1 MPRPSPG
8 FPRQG
13 DLGVATGAVQTLR
26 PPRVSNGRLS
36 PGALPVFVPVPAA
49 LVGACAALVTAAA
62 LAAVPRDAHA
72 QRRSERCRYYADGRW
87 YSCDTDRTVRTVR
100 TVRRT
105 DSYYGGARRQV
116 TLGVG
121 VLQYDLGGR
130 ETIPMAA
137 LRGDWRLSRL
147 WRGELGLAYGFG
159 DLPRAPGDPAVGLVN
174 AHVLTPTVG
183 LLAELPTP
191 YLRPYAGAAAGVFA
205 RFDDGDDFVRPTL
218 AFPVGLRAV
227 LSPRVALRAEARF
240 RFDQQPTGASAPNRE
255 LTAGLSVGY

>member
-1 MPRPSPG
+1 
-8 FPRQG
+8 
-13 DLGVATGAVQTLR
+13 
-26 PPRVSNGRLS
+26 
-36 PGALPVFVPVPAA
+36 LPVFTRAA
-49 LVGACAALVTAAA
+49 LVGSAALLVTGAA
-62 LAAVPRDAHA
+62 LAAAPRDARA
-72 QRRSERCRYYADGRW
+72 QRARDRCRYYADGRW
-87 YSCDTDRTVRTVR
+87 YSCDARAERPRYERVRA
-100 TVRRT
+100 RR
-105 DSYYGGARRQV
+105 DDYVFGGAGRQV
-116 TLGVG
+116 ALGVG

-130 ETIPMAA
+130 ETIPLAT

-147 WRGELGLAYGFG
+147 WRGELGVSYGFG
-159 DLPRAPGDPAVGLVN
+159 DLPRAPGDPGGGLVD
-174 AHVLTPTVG
+174 AHVLAPTVG

-218 AFPVGLRAV
+218 AFPVGVRAV

>member
-1 MPRPSPG
+1 MSKG
-8 FPRQG
+8 
-13 DLGVATGAVQTLR
+13 ATLNLEC
-26 PPRVSNGRLS
+26 PLS
-36 PGALPVFVPVPAA
+36 VPVRAALAPACLTAAYAA
-49 LVGACAALVTAAA
+49 LVSGLALVAAPRAAA
-62 LAAVPRDAHA
+62 A
-72 QRRSERCRYYADGRW
+72 QRVNRCRYYADGRW
-87 YSCDTDRTVRTVR
+87 YSCEVE
-100 TVRRT
+100 RRRYEPARRR
-105 DSYYGGARRQV
+105 DDALYGGARRQV

-130 ETIPMAA
+130 EDVPLAV

-147 WRGELGLAYGFG
+147 WRGELGVAYGFG
-159 DLPRAPGDPAVGLVN
+159 DLPRAPGDPGVGLTS
-174 AHVLTPTVG
+174 AHVLAPTIG

>member
-1 MPRPSPG
+1 
-8 FPRQG
+8 
-13 DLGVATGAVQTLR
+13 
-26 PPRVSNGRLS
+26 
-36 PGALPVFVPVPAA
+36 LPVSARAGSRAA
-49 LVGACAALVTAAA
+49 LAGACAALLVTAAA
-62 LAAVPRDAHA
+62 LAAAPRAADA
-72 QRRSERCRYYADGRW
+72 QRARERCRYYADGRW
-87 YSCDTDRTVRTVR
+87 YSCDVEQRRPTRVTRTY
-100 TVRRT
+100 RRD

-130 ETIPMAA
+130 ETIPLAA
-137 LRGDWRLSRL
+137 LRTDWRLSRL

-159 DLPRAPGDPAVGLVN
+159 ELPRAEGDPGTGLAD
-174 AHVLTPTVG
+174 AHVLAPTVG

-227 LSPRVALRAEARF
+227 LSPRVSLRAEARF
-240 RFDQQPTGASAPNRE
+240 RFDQQPGGASAPNRE